1 MPGLV
6 VQELLNRFQDA
17 EIDLSSEYSMFTSG
31 WRSIT
36 QLLRSNLGV
45 ILHRI
50 LSFIRA
56 SIPFVKLETSN
67 PFRSSIA
74 SGGLRVRTH
83 LPGCETAGVLVLS
96 ASALLA

>member
-56 SIPFVKLETSN
+56 SIPFVKLNIN